1 MSAEHA
7 HYGDP
12 TSVGIVAPAQLKAG
26 NGYMPTGALA
36 ERFCQIAGSADKFAS
51 SLILQREAEEVIK
64 EHWSITSQRSKAIH
78 VVSVQLRL
86 ASSFTLVN
94 ALKASR
100 AELAERRNMLNGK
113 RARSTLVEMEEWR
126 KRAAKAVKLAEDA
139 SSLCERTNDVL
150 LREDL

>member
-12 TSVGIVAPAQLKAG
+12 TSVGITAPAQLKNG

-36 ERFCQIAGSADKFAS
+36 ERFVRNAGGPEKFAS
-51 SLILQREAEEVIK
+51 SLILQREAEEAIK
-64 EHWSITSQRSKAIH
+64 EHWSITAQRSRAIH

-94 ALKASR
+94 ALKASK
-100 AELAERRNMLNGK
+100 AELAEKRQLLNGK
-113 RARSTLVEMEEWR
+113 RARSSPAEMEEWR
-126 KRAAKAVKLAEDA
+126 KRANKAVELAEDA
-139 SSLCERTNDVL
+139 SSLCERRSDAL
-150 LREDL
+150 LRADM